1 MIKKRRD
8 DEIEGAMD
16 DEMELEIDEAVAAS
30 EEDGTIVPSG
40 LGKFPLVPLRE
51 IVIFPEMV
59 APLKVGRDKSVAAI
73 RAAAAAGGDRSAGR
87 GGGHHVGCR
96 PAAPSWGQRLRHQ
109 HR

>member
-8 DEIEGAMD
+8 DEIEGALD

-40 LGKFPLVPLRE
+40 LGTFPLVPLRE

-73 RAAAAAGGDRSAGR
+73 RTAAKAEG
-87 GGGHHVGCR
+87 
-96 PAAPSWGQRLRHQ
+96 
-109 HR
+109 